1 MDWFAIGWSGFVA
14 SVVAAAF
21 FWLLRSFGWS
31 RFSPSIQLGCLFFR
45 NPRSPMTETV
55 GFLLFLLLGS
65 SLIPAAYA
73 YLMITAD
80 RASWPAGAGIGAVHG
95 LVVAAS
101 LPLLGTVSAC
111 VRAGME
117 PPPGRFGMEWG
128 WPTPLGVVTGH
139 LVYGSIIGA
148 VLASF

>member
-21 FWLLRSFGWS
+21 FWLLRSLGWS

-55 GFLLFLLLGS
+55 GFLIFLLLGS

-73 YLMITAD
+73 YLMAVVD
-80 RASWPAGAGIGAVHG
+80 GASWSAGAGIGAIHG
-95 LVVAAS
+95 FAVAAS

-111 VRAGME
+111 VRAGTE
-117 PPPGRFGMEWG
+117 PRPGRFGIEWG
-128 WPTPLGVVTGH
+128 WPTPIGVVTGH
-139 LVYGSIIGA
+139 LVYGSVIGA

>member
-14 SVVAAAF
+14 SIVAAAF
-21 FWLLRSFGWS
+21 FWLLRSLGWS
-31 RFSPSIQLGCLFFR
+31 RFSPSVQLGCLFFR

-65 SLIPAAYA
+65 TLIPAAYA
-73 YLMITAD
+73 LLLAGLG
-80 RASWPAGAGIGAVHG
+80 RVSWPAGAGLGAVHG
-95 LVVAAS
+95 FIVAAS

-117 PPPGRFGMEWG
+117 PRPGRFGIAWG

-139 LVYGSIIGA
+139 LVYGSVIGA

>member
-31 RFSPSIQLGCLFFR
+31 RFSPSVQLGCIFFR
-45 NPRSPMTETV
+45 NPRSPITETV

-65 SLIPAAYA
+65 SLIAAAYA
-73 YLMITAD
+73 YLMVAID
-80 RASWPAGAGIGAVHG
+80 RPGWSAGAGIGALHG
-95 LVVAAS
+95 FAVAAA

-111 VRAGME
+111 IRAGAE
-117 PPPGRFGMEWG
+117 SRPGRFGIAWG
-128 WPTPLGVVTGH
+128 WPTPIGVVTGH
-139 LVYGSIIGA
+139 LIYGVVIGA
-148 VLASF
+148 VLESL